1 MADEI
6 RGRRCATHDVGSGD
20 RARLAELET
29 DYLAATRIDE
39 ADITLAIAVSFIH
52 VVDGSQGKITAAQ
65 RAKQIEVLNKAYQGL
80 GITFHEANAKEVPDP
95 AFFRLGHESRRER
108 DLKTQ
113 HQAVN
118 PRFGLNFYT
127 AAPSGNLLG
136 WATFPHEMEG
146 DPDMDGVVILHTS
159 LPDGGGEPFDLGM
172 TAVHEVGHWLGLFH
186 TFQDGCSGQGDQVT
200 DTPAHDGPNFGK
212 PPDSGQP
219 HNMCPNAPAGS
230 KCPIHNYMNYVDDD
244 WMNEFTPGQRQ
255 RIWAQLGMF
264 RRDLL
269 TSQPG
274 ARVQESD
281 LGGQVHW

>member
-6 RGRRCATHDVGSGD
+6 LGRRCATHDVGSGD
-20 RARLAELET
+20 RTRLAELET
-29 DYLAATRIDE
+29 DFLATTRIDE
-39 ADITLAIAVSFIH
+39 ADLTLAIAVSFIH
-52 VVDGSQGKITAAQ
+52 VADGDRGKISAAQ
-65 RAKQIEVLNKAYQGL
+65 RAKQIDVLNAAYQRL
-80 GITFHEANAKEVPDP
+80 GITFHEANAKEVKDP
-95 AFFRLGHESRRER
+95 AFFRLGHESKRER

-113 HQAVN
+113 HQAVD

-127 AAPSGNLLG
+127 AAPAGNLLG

-146 DPDMDGVVILHTS
+146 DPAMDGVVILHTS
-159 LPDGGGEPFDLGM
+159 LPDGGGAPFDLGM

-186 TFQDGCSGQGDQVT
+186 TFQDGCSGQGDQVA
-200 DTPAHDGPNFGK
+200 DTPAHDGPNYGK
-212 PPDSGQP
+212 PPDGGQP

-230 KCPIHNYMNYVDDD
+230 QCPIHNYMNYVDDD
-244 WMNEFTPGQRQ
+244 WMNEFTSGQRQ

-274 ARVQESD
+274 VRIQEAD
-281 LGGQVHW
+281 LGSRVHW